1 MRARPMM
8 RDVSRFFCRF
18 GRSARTWLVAW
29 GLLALLAPGTAVL
42 ADQKPVAAAQPLEG
56 STAAFSQVK
65 AYAQAGAVDLALA
78 SIHAGQPPYAQHS
91 KRWLQWEQLKF
102 ELLTRAG
109 RWQEIADEARQ
120 LPSSLAAD
128 ARDALQTDAARAW
141 LKLHRGKEARRTLLD
156 LLWGGGAIPADSSV
170 RLWRRLLIEAYLES
184 DQADDARLALLQ
196 YQADY
201 PLTDNREREVMSRVW
216 LRVGEPR
223 YALALLKSGNSA
235 SRWLFLLASLKAGSL
250 PAAKIE
256 QEAMDAAQAKGV
268 VQTAAA
274 RLWAVSAAAA
284 LQLQDW
290 PAAMRALEHYLALA
304 PSVPMSPLLPY
315 DGDTLWATYREEGE
329 ALGNRNRILLGDDT
343 AWEKAAGAAGKAGQA
358 LQARAYNAMLALTG
372 QTPQGR
378 MTGFR
383 WLLTALLAEPNGT
396 QLVDRLFLT
405 APKTFPKLEALPVP
419 VRLVLAN
426 DAVDRHDLKLAAR
439 LMVGVNQAPPGENAF
454 DWSLRVARVLI
465 LGGKPDDG
473 VAQLKHLIDGSK
485 NIDKTQADRLMQ
497 VLFNLQSLKL
507 NTQAIALFQAL
518 LPHLNDSQQRRE
530 VLFWEGESYQAMGH
544 YREAARQYLD
554 SATAGGQQS
563 YDQWGQ
569 TARYNAAQVLAKGGL
584 TGDARRI
591 LRDLLA
597 RTKAPGRVAFLKQKL
612 AELGKQASDGNASAG
627 T

>member
-1 MRARPMM
+1 MRTRPMIW
-8 RDVSRFFCRF
+8 DVLRFCCRH
-18 GRSARTWLVAW
+18 RRAARTWFLALGLV
-29 GLLALLAPGTAVL
+29 GLLATGQAALAEQNASAASPTPGG
-42 ADQKPVAAAQPLEG
+42 D
-56 STAAFSQVK
+56 AAFAQVK
-65 AYAQAGAVDLALA
+65 AYAQAGAIDLALA
-78 SIHAGQPPYAQHS
+78 SIHAGQPPYAQHP
-91 KRWLQWEQLKF
+91 KQWLQWEQLKF
-102 ELLTRAG
+102 DLLMRAG

-120 LPSSLAAD
+120 LPPSLEVG
-128 ARDALQTDAARAW
+128 ARNALQTDAARAW
-141 LKLHRGKEARRTLLD
+141 LKLHRGEQARSTLLE
-156 LLWGGGAIPADSSV
+156 LLWGGNTTPSDSSV
-170 RLWRRLLIEAYLES
+170 RLWRRLLIEAYLAS

-201 PLTDNREREVMSRVW
+201 PLTDDREREVMSRVW

-223 YALALLKSGNSA
+223 YALALLKHGDGTT
-235 SRWLFLLASLKAGSL
+235 RWLYLLASLKAGTL

-256 QEAMDAAQAKGV
+256 RDAMDAAQAKG
-268 VQTAAA
+268 TAPAAAA
-274 RLWAVSAAAA
+274 RLWAVSASAA
-284 LQLQDW
+284 LQLHDW
-290 PAAMRALEHYLALA
+290 PGAMRALERYLALA
-304 PSVPMSPLLPY
+304 PSVPLSPLLPY
-315 DGDTLWATYREEGE
+315 DGDTLWETYRKDGQV
-329 ALGNRNRILLGDDT
+329 LGNRNRILLGDDS
-343 AWEKAAGAAGKAGQA
+343 AWEKAADAAGKSGHA
-358 LQARAYNAMLALTG
+358 LQARAYNAMLALSG

-396 QLVDRLFLT
+396 RLVDRLFLT
-405 APKTFPKLEALPVP
+405 APQTFPKLEQLPVP

-426 DAVDRHDLKLAAR
+426 DAVDRQDLKLAAR
-439 LMVGVNQAPPGENAF
+439 LMVGVNQAPPGENTF

-473 VAQLKHLIDGSK
+473 VTQLKQLIASSRSL
-485 NIDKTQADRLMQ
+485 DKGKADRLMQ

-507 NTQAIALFQAL
+507 NAQAIYLFQAL
-518 LPHLNDSQQRRE
+518 LPHLDDPQQRRE

-569 TARYNAAQVLAKGGL
+569 TARYNAAQALTKAGL

-591 LRDLLA
+591 LVDLLA
-597 RTKAPGRVAFLKQKL
+597 RTKAPDRAAFLKQKL
-612 AELGKQASDGNASAG
+612 AELGKQAPAGNASAG